1 METVRTFVA
10 IEVPPPIKEAL
21 ARVQQTLRQSGA
33 EVRWVRLEG
42 IHLTLK
48 FLGGVAPAQLPALQ
62 EGLASVCERVP
73 PLPLQIGE
81 PGFFPN
87 SGKGGRPRV
96 IWVGVEDARG
106 MLRALQGEIDEAC
119 TRLGFP
125 AEGRP
130 YQPHLTLGRV
140 QSSRRLETLREA
152 VAGLRGQTLGAFD
165 AREVVLMRSDLRPSG
180 AVYTPLATLPLG
192 GRVHSQESGVR
203 SQEPRDNSQ

>member
-48 FLGGVAPAQLPALQ
+48 FLGGVASAQIPALQ
-62 EGLASVCERVP
+62 EGLASVCGRVP
-73 PLPLQIGE
+73 PFPLQIAE

-87 SGKGGRPRV
+87 SGKGSRPRV
-96 IWVGVEDARG
+96 VWIGVEDSRG
-106 MLRALQGEIDEAC
+106 MLSTLQEGIEEVC

-125 AEGRP
+125 PEGRP

-140 QSSRRLETLREA
+140 QGPRRLEALRAA
-152 VAGLRGQTLGAFD
+152 VDVMRGQTIGAFD
-165 AREVVLMRSDLRPSG
+165 AQEVVLMRSDLRPSG

-192 GRVHSQESGVR
+192 GRQQETSER
-203 SQEPRDNSQ
+203 

>member
-33 EVRWVRLEG
+33 EVRWVRMEG

-48 FLGGVAPAQLPALQ
+48 FLGEVAPTQIPALR
-62 EGLASVCERVP
+62 EGLASVCGRVP
-73 PLPLQIGE
+73 PFPVQIGG

-87 SGKGGRPRV
+87 SGKGSRPRV
-96 IWVGVEDARG
+96 IWIGVEDPRG
-106 MLRALQGEIDEAC
+106 MLSTLQEGIEETC

-125 AEGRP
+125 PEGRP

-140 QSSRRLETLREA
+140 QGSRRLEALREA
-152 VAGLRGQTLGAFD
+152 VAGLQGQAVGAFD
-165 AREVVLMRSDLRPSG
+165 AREVVLMQSDLRPSG

-192 GRVHSQESGVR
+192 VK
-203 SQEPRDNSQ
+203 D